1 MLVVDTA
8 LEARRPSVN
17 KIEGSAGLDD
27 GFTGVEIVW
36 NNTTSE
42 NMAAGYVISVSWV
55 ALGYHGS

>member
-27 GFTGVEIVW
+27 GYTGVDIVW
-36 NNTTSE
+36 NNITSE
-42 NMAAGYVISVSWV
+42 NMAVGHVISESWV
-55 ALGYHGS
+55 ALGHDGS

>member
-27 GFTGVEIVW
+27 GYTGVDIAL
-36 NNTTSE
+36 NNITSE
-42 NMAAGYVISVSWV
+42 NMAAGRVISVFWV
-55 ALGYHGS
+55 ALGYYGC